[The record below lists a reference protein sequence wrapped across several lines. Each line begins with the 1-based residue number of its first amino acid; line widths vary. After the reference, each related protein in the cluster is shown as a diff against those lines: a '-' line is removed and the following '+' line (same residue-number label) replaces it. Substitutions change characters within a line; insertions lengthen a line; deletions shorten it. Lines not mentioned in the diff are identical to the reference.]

1 MRDEDFI
8 YLFDFFGDDF
18 DSYSIGDCISA
29 AENGS
34 AKEQA
39 FLALCYRF
47 GLEGLEEDSK
57 KAVMLAKKSAKQ
69 NCPEGLKVLGDFYY
83 DGYGMNSDNKKAF
96 DCYQKANKY
105 GKESRIALLSLGKS
119 YLYGIGIPCDR
130 KKGIQL
136 LWGAIGKKSCEAC
149 IIIVHYYM
157 HDINDLD
164 IEIDDND
171 KELFWKTLNFGN
183 DLGILYCQ
191 TYLGICYLKG
201 IIVPENPKKAFKI
214 IKKTAIENDYG
225 MAYAI
230 LAELYAN
237 GFGVRENLSLADEYM
252 AKAKENGYEDDSMKT
267 LEDYYEESNKEDVGE
282 IIINENAKGAINYKS
297 NKNLVPNYI
306 VFIEAIEEN
315 RKGSGS
321 GFIIDAQGYIA
332 TCAHVVDT
340 AEKILVKVNELDGSK
355 KVYKASLIKMNRK
368 TDVAII
374 KIIDDVQNLF
384 YAEIDNDRKQ
394 PDLEEEISL
403 YGYPMG
409 YQLNDNV
416 IDLNISVTKGS
427 VASNQRK
434 DGIRKTMLDIKAC
447 HGNSGGPVV
456 SRENGKVIGLLS
468 GSEIGNPG
476 QNFDE
481 VNYMIPVYYLNE
493 LITKTTDT
501 GKKEEKKDNGESAT
515 LKKTKKSQNE
525 EKVPKENENSSS
537 DKVIAAQNFKTWAE
551 VKRFLRNKYGTA
563 EENNDCLA
571 FDFELNDGRTQ
582 CVYIELKTSENNA
595 SQWVCVSSCI
605 GLIDESEINDVL
617 AEINDWCFGGLVFE
631 KEFNKHFIRYSQLLC
646 CTTEQSLIGPIEAI
660 AIMADEFEE
669 KYIGGD
675 QN

>member
-1 MRDEDFI
+1 MRDEEFI

-18 DSYSIGDCISA
+18 ASHSIGDCISA

-83 DGYGMNSDNKKAF
+83 DGYGMISDNKKAF

-105 GKESRIALLSLGKS
+105 GGESRIALLSLGKS

-130 KKGIQL
+130 KKGGQL
-136 LWGAIGKKSCEAC
+136 LWSAVEKKSWEAC
-149 IIIVHYYM
+149 IIIVKYYM
-157 HDINDLD
+157 QDRNDLD
-164 IEIDDND
+164 ITIDDND
-171 KELFWKTLNFGN
+171 KDLLRKTLDLGN
-183 DLGILYCQ
+183 NWGILYCQ
-191 TYLGICYLKG
+191 TYLGISYLEG
-201 IIVPENPKKAFKI
+201 IIFPENPKKAFKI
-214 IKKTAIENDYG
+214 IKKTAIEHNYG
-225 MAYAI
+225 MAFAI
-230 LAELYAN
+230 LAKLYAK
-237 GFGVRENLSLADEYM
+237 GIGVKENLDLAEKCII
-252 AKAKENGYEDDSMKT
+252 KAKENGYEDDSMKT
-267 LEDYYEESNKEDVGE
+267 LEDYYEESNKDDIGE

-297 NKNLVPNYI
+297 NKELVPNYV
-306 VFIEAIEEN
+306 VFIETKEGN
-315 RKGSGS
+315 RNYSGT

-332 TCAHVVDT
+332 TCAHVVEN
-340 AEKILVKVNELDGSK
+340 AEKIFVKVNELNDSK
-355 KVYKASLIKMNRK
+355 NVHPASLIKMNKK

-384 YAEIDNDRKQ
+384 YAEIDKDRKQ
-394 PDLEEEISL
+394 PVLAEEISL

-416 IDLNISVTKGS
+416 INLNISVTKGI
-427 VASNQRK
+427 VASNQIK

-447 HGNSGGPVV
+447 HGNSGSPVI

-468 GSEIGNPG
+468 GGIQGENV
-476 QNFDE
+476 DE
-481 VNYMIPVYYLNE
+481 VNYMIPVCYLRE
-493 LITKTTDT
+493 LITKITDT

-525 EKVPKENENSSS
+525 EKVPKKNENSSS